1 MTDQNKDL
9 KAEMLVAKFGKDL
22 IYNTFVLLKT
32 VKNYDYGHSALNI
45 PIIRIMNTIGALK
58 KQKEDTTLN
67 LKDGYLFLGEQRLKP
82 DKSSI
87 EPFNFT
93 ISEMKRHFI
102 GSINFL
108 DSVTQEHIG
117 RFASIFGEVEPI
129 PSPQT
134 FNLFKQKINDA
145 NIVGIE
151 IKIFTEKKGADD
163 GLAEEDNKAKAKKLY
178 AKTLHA
184 VSEVMS
190 DVKVGQSL
198 KLRKSKRV
206 IQGMIDQL
214 LTAETNL
221 LGLTTIR
228 CHDEYTYHH
237 SVNVCILSLSIG
249 QRIGLDKPSLC
260 DLGIAALFHD
270 IGKSDIP
277 INILNKPSSFTEEEW
292 KVMKTHPLHGVKAL
306 MKLKGLD
313 ALNARIITGA
323 FEHHINLNHSGYPKV
338 PYKRDLSLFGRIIAI
353 ADCYDGVTSSRV
365 YSRSPLTPDK
375 ALRFMMDKAG
385 SIYDPV
391 LMKLFINSV
400 GIYPVGSLLL
410 LTTKEMAVVM
420 QTNPTPDLW
429 NSPLI
434 KLISDASGNAMDGIT
449 VDLADPEEK
458 RKISRTIDPE
468 KHNIDVSR
476 YFL

>member
-1 MTDQNKDL
+1 MTEQTTDL
-9 KAEMLVAKFGKDL
+9 KAEMLVAQLGKNL
-22 IYNTFVLLKT
+22 IYNLFVLLKT

-45 PIIRIMNTIGALK
+45 PISRMLDTIKELK
-58 KQKEDTTLN
+58 EHHEETSLS
-67 LKDGYLFLGEQRLKP
+67 LKGGYLFLGEQRLKP
-82 DKSSI
+82 DKSAI

-93 ISEMKRHFI
+93 TSEMKRHFI

-108 DSVTQEHIG
+108 EAVNSADIG
-117 RFASIFGEVEPI
+117 KFACTFGEVEPI
-129 PSPQT
+129 PLPQT
-134 FNLFKQKINDA
+134 FELFQKKMHDA
-145 NIVGIE
+145 GIVGV
-151 IKIFTEKKGADD
+151 KILIFSDKKGA
-163 GLAEEDNKAKAKKLY
+163 GEGVANEDNKAKAKKLY

-206 IQGMIDQL
+206 IQGLIDQL
-214 LTAETNL
+214 LTTETNL

-249 QRIGLDKPSLC
+249 QRIGLDKSTLC
-260 DLGIAALFHD
+260 DLGLASLFHD

-277 INILNKPSSFTEEEW
+277 INILNKPSPFTEEEW

-313 ALNARIITGA
+313 TLNARIITGA

-338 PYKRDLSLFGRIIAI
+338 PYKRDISLFGRIIAI

-365 YSRSPLTPDK
+365 YSRTAMTPDK
-375 ALRFMMDKAG
+375 ALRFMMDRAG
-385 SIYDPV
+385 AIYDPV

-400 GIYPVGSLLL
+400 GIYPVGSLIL

-420 QTNPTPDLW
+420 QSNPAPDKW

-434 KLISDASGNAMDGIT
+434 KIISDEAGNDMDGATI
-449 VDLADPEEK
+449 DLSYDEEQ
-458 RKISRTIDPE
+458 RKISKTIDPE
-468 KHNIDVSR
+468 KHNIDITR

>member
-1 MTDQNKDL
+1 MTEESTDL
-9 KAEMLVAKFGKDL
+9 KAEMLVAKLGKDL
-22 IYNTFVLLKT
+22 LYNFFVLLKT
-32 VKNYDYGHSALNI
+32 VKNYDYGHSALNT
-45 PIIRIMNTIGALK
+45 PISRIVDTIKELK
-58 KQKEDTTLN
+58 DNKEDTSLI
-67 LKDGYLFLGEQRLKP
+67 LKSGYLFLGEQRLKP

-87 EPFNFT
+87 EAFNLI

-108 DSVTQEHIG
+108 DDVNYEGIG
-117 RFASIFGEVEPI
+117 RFVCIFGEVEPI

-134 FNLFKQKINDA
+134 FQLFNQKMQA
-145 NIVGIE
+145 VGIVGVE
-151 IKIFTEKKGADD
+151 ILIFSEKKAPDEGM
-163 GLAEEDNKAKAKKLY
+163 AEEDAKAKAKKLY

-249 QRIGLDKPSLC
+249 QRIGLDKPTLC
-260 DLGIAALFHD
+260 DLGLASLFHD

-277 INILNKPSSFTEEEW
+277 INILNKPSSFTEDEW
-292 KVMKTHPLHGVKAL
+292 RVMKTHPLHGVKAL

-313 ALNARIITGA
+313 TLNARIITGA
-323 FEHHINLNHSGYPKV
+323 FEHHINLNHSGYPDV
-338 PYKRDLSLFGRIIAI
+338 PYKQDISLFGRIIAI

-365 YSRSPLTPDK
+365 YSRTPMSPDK
-375 ALRFMMDKAG
+375 ALRFMMDRAG
-385 SIYDPV
+385 AIYDPV

-400 GIYPVGSLLL
+400 GIYPIGSLLL

-420 QTNPTPDLW
+420 QTNPEPDKW

-434 KLISDASGNAMDGIT
+434 KLISDASGNEMEGIT

-458 RKISRTIDPE
+458 RKISKTIDPE
-468 KHNIDVSR
+468 KHNIDITR
-476 YFL
+476 YFF

>member
-1 MTDQNKDL
+1 MTEINTDL
-9 KAEMLVAKFGKDL
+9 KAEMLAAKLGKDL
-22 IYNTFVLLKT
+22 LYNLFVLLKT

-45 PIIRIMNTIGALK
+45 PISRLVDTIKALK
-58 KQKEDTTLN
+58 EHKEDTSLS
-67 LKDGYLFLGEQRLKP
+67 LKGGYLFLGEQRLKP
-82 DKSSI
+82 DKSAI
-87 EPFNFT
+87 EPFNFAT
-93 ISEMKRHFI
+93 SEMKRHFI

-108 DSVTQEHIG
+108 DGVNSADIG
-117 RFASIFGEVEPI
+117 KFACIFGEVEPI

-134 FNLFKQKINDA
+134 FKLFQQKMNDK
-145 NIVGIE
+145 NIVGIK
-151 IKIFTEKKGADD
+151 IIIFTDKKGTDNVVAD
-163 GLAEEDNKAKAKKLY
+163 EDNKAKSKKLY
-178 AKTLHA
+178 AKTLQA
-184 VSEVMS
+184 VSEVMA

-214 LTAETNL
+214 LMAETNL

-237 SVNVCILSLSIG
+237 SVNVCILSLAIG
-249 QRIGLDKPSLC
+249 QRIGLDKPTLC
-260 DLGIAALFHD
+260 DLGLASLFHD

-292 KVMKTHPLHGVKAL
+292 TVMKTHPLHGVKAL

-313 ALNARIITGA
+313 TLNVRIITGA
-323 FEHHINLNHSGYPKV
+323 FEHHLNLNHSGYPKV

-365 YSRSPLTPDK
+365 YSRSPMPPDK

-385 SIYDPV
+385 AIYDPV
-391 LMKLFINSV
+391 LMKLFINSI
-400 GIYPVGSLLL
+400 GIYPIGSLIL
-410 LTTKEMAVVM
+410 LTTREMAVVM
-420 QTNPTPDLW
+420 ETNPAPDKW

-434 KLISDASGNAMDGIT
+434 KIISDANGNELEGIT
-449 VDLADPEEK
+449 IDLADPEEK
-458 RKISRTIDPE
+458 RKISKTIDPE
-468 KHNIDVSR
+468 KHKIDVSR
-476 YFL
+476 YFF

>member
-1 MTDQNKDL
+1 MTEQTTDL
-9 KAEMLVAKFGKDL
+9 KAEMLVAQLGKNL
-22 IYNTFVLLKT
+22 IYNLFVLLKT

-45 PIIRIMNTIGALK
+45 PISRMLDTIEELK
-58 KQKEDTTLN
+58 QHHEETSLS
-67 LKDGYLFLGEQRLKP
+67 LKGGYLFLGEQRLKP
-82 DKSSI
+82 DKSAI
-87 EPFNFT
+87 EPFNFIT
-93 ISEMKRHFI
+93 SEMKRHFI

-108 DSVTQEHIG
+108 EAVNSADIG
-117 RFASIFGEVEPI
+117 KFACIFGEIEPI

-134 FNLFKQKINDA
+134 FELFKQKMQDA
-145 NIVGIE
+145 GIVGV
-151 IKIFTEKKGADD
+151 KILIFSDKKGT
-163 GLAEEDNKAKAKKLY
+163 GEGIAEEDNKAKAKKLY

-206 IQGMIDQL
+206 IQGLIDQL
-214 LTAETNL
+214 LTTETNL

-249 QRIGLDKPSLC
+249 QRIGLDKSTLC
-260 DLGIAALFHD
+260 DLGLASLFHD

-277 INILNKPSSFTEEEW
+277 INILNKPSPFTEDEW
-292 KVMKTHPLHGVKAL
+292 KVMKTHPLHGVKNL

-338 PYKRDLSLFGRIIAI
+338 PYKRDISLFGRIIAI

-365 YSRSPLTPDK
+365 YSRSPMTPDK
-375 ALRFMMDKAG
+375 ALRFMMDRAG
-385 SIYDPV
+385 AIYDPV

-400 GIYPVGSLLL
+400 GIYPVGSLIL
-410 LTTKEMAVVM
+410 LTTREMAVVM
-420 QTNPTPDLW
+420 QSNPVPDKW
-429 NSPLI
+429 NSPRI
-434 KLISDASGNAMDGIT
+434 KIISDARGNEMEGIT
-449 VDLADPEEK
+449 VDLADPEEE

-476 YFL
+476 YFF

>member
-1 MTDQNKDL
+1 MSDQTADMQ
-9 KAEMLVAKFGKDL
+9 AEMLVAKLGKNL
-22 IYNTFVLLKT
+22 IYNLFVLFKT

-45 PIIRIMNTIGALK
+45 PISRILDTINELK
-58 KQKEDTTLN
+58 EHKEETSLS
-67 LKDGYLFLGEQRLKP
+67 LKGGYLFLGEQRLKP
-82 DKSSI
+82 DKSAV

-93 ISEMKRHFI
+93 LSEMKRHFI

-108 DSVTQEHIG
+108 DGITPADIG
-117 RFASIFGEVEPI
+117 QFACIFGDIEPI

-134 FNLFKQKINDA
+134 FQLFKKKMTEMK
-145 NIVGIE
+145 IVGVDI
-151 IKIFTEKKGADD
+151 IQYSDKKGVGD
-163 GLAEEDNKAKAKKLY
+163 GLVEEDNKEKAKRLY
-178 AKTLHA
+178 AKTLH
-184 VSEVMS
+184 VVTEVMS

-237 SVNVCILSLSIG
+237 SVNVCILSLAVG
-249 QRIGLDKPSLC
+249 QRIGLDKATLC
-260 DLGIAALFHD
+260 DLGLASLFHD

-277 INILNKPSSFTEEEW
+277 LDILNKPNPFSDEEW
-292 KVMKTHPLHGVKAL
+292 KTMRTHPLHGVKTL

-323 FEHHINLNHSGYPKV
+323 FEHHINLNHSGYPRV
-338 PYKRDLSLFGRIIAI
+338 PYKRELSLFGRIIAI

-365 YSRSPLTPDK
+365 YSRSPMTPDK
-375 ALRFMMDKAG
+375 ALKFMMDKAG

-391 LMKLFINSV
+391 LMKLFINCV
-400 GIYPVGSLLL
+400 GVYPLGSLIL

-420 QTNPTPDLW
+420 ESNPAPDKW
-429 NSPLI
+429 ASPLI
-434 KLISDASGNAMDGIT
+434 KIISDAAGNDIDGATI
-449 VDLADPEEK
+449 DLSDPKEQ
-458 RKISRTIDPE
+458 RKISKTMDPE
-468 KHNIDVSR
+468 KHNIDISR